1 MRTHIEPSQ
10 SWPRVLLPFIC
21 LSAHI
26 PLVFSIPQSLSAR
39 QNVFDSLKLPP
50 CAQTCFVDEVLEDGC
65 TNETDFACHCGK
77 GDIIRKSSKCF
88 KQKCRLEEVDDA
100 TKKLQV
106 ACGGLGMQQSSATT
120 STAATLSSNPSRT
133 SMSGVAM
140 SGNGQPAAS
149 SSSNGYSPPVSSS
162 PPSSTANSWPSAS
175 SMSTDWPLAPQP
187 QHLEISAG
195 AKAGIAVSISFV
207 SIALFLILAWYI
219 RRLKRDLKTAQAHN
233 DLDATIPEMSAATNL
248 PSRWPSN
255 RRHSPLSPLS
265 PVTVSDNGYGV
276 LKKKRGTVLS
286 LVVEQK
292 DEPEDQTSLI
302 REPVPGQR
310 EGLSVPVELDAERRS
325 LVEAPVSITP
335 RDRSRER

>member
-1 MRTHIEPSQ
+1 
-10 SWPRVLLPFIC
+10 
-21 LSAHI
+21 
-26 PLVFSIPQSLSAR
+26 
-39 QNVFDSLKLPP
+39 
-50 CAQTCFVDEVLEDGC
+50 
-65 TNETDFACHCGK
+65 
-77 GDIIRKSSKCF
+77 
-88 KQKCRLEEVDDA
+88 
-100 TKKLQV
+100 
-106 ACGGLGMQQSSATT
+106 
-120 STAATLSSNPSRT
+120 
-133 SMSGVAM
+133 MSGY
-140 SGNGQPAAS
+140 GQPAAS
-149 SSSNGYSPPVSSS
+149 SSSNEYSPPASSS

-175 SMSTDWPLAPQP
+175 STSTDWPLAPQP
-187 QHLEISAG
+187 QHLEICAG

-219 RRLKRDLKTAQAHN
+219 RRLKRDLKTAQANN
-233 DLDATIPEMSAATNL
+233 DLNATIPEMGTATIL

-255 RRHSPLSPLS
+255 RRHSPVSPLS

-292 DEPEDQTSLI
+292 DEDRSSLI

-310 EGLSVPVELDAERRS
+310 EGLSAPVELDAERRS